1 MRVHLRAL
9 LLFLSLLARIAVP
22 SGYMVAPASA
32 ALSFVECPEVID
44 AAPAHHKQRGHDHG
58 GAQHGGPC
66 AFAGLSAPAVASAAL
81 AVAPAPAPVTV
92 ATEPVTPQR
101 RALPPPAAPPP
112 PSRAPPA
119 LS

>member
-32 ALSFVECPEVID
+32 SLSFVECPEVID
-44 AAPAHHKQRGHDHG
+44 AAPAHHEQGHDHG
-58 GAQHGGPC
+58 ATQHGGLC
-66 AFAGLSAPAVASAAL
+66 AFAGLGAPAVASAPL